1 MTTGTN
7 PTLHYP
13 RPPFVEQPQQAPGLA
28 SEMKPIPD
36 HGETSYIGSG
46 KLEGKKALIT
56 GGDSGIGRAVA
67 IAYAREGADVAI
79 GYLPEEE
86 SDAASV
92 IALIQAEGR
101 KAVAIPGDIRV
112 ESFCD
117 TLVEKAVA
125 ELGGLDILVN
135 NAGRQQYCESIEDL
149 TTADFDATFKTN
161 VYAPFWITKAA
172 LRHLKEGAV
181 IINTSSVQAFKPSE
195 ILVDYAQTKACNVAF
210 TKSLAKQLG
219 PRGIRVNAVAPGP
232 YWTPL
237 QSSGGQPQSKV
248 QSFGKDTPLGRPG
261 QPVEI
266 APLYVLFA
274 SDTCTYA
281 SGQVWCSDGGTGVA

>member
-1 MTTGTN
+1 MSTGN
-7 PTLHYP
+7 NHTLHYP
-13 RPPFVEQPQQAPGLA
+13 RPPFAEQPQRAPGLA

-46 KLEGKKALIT
+46 KLAGKKALIT

-92 IALIQAEGR
+92 IALIRAEGR

-135 NAGRQQYCESIEDL
+135 NAGRQQYCESIDDL

-161 VYAPFWITKAA
+161 V
-172 LRHLKEGAV
+172 
-181 IINTSSVQAFKPSE
+181 INTTSVQAFKPSA

-210 TKSLAKQLG
+210 TKSLAQQLG

-248 QSFGKDTPLGRPG
+248 QKFGEDTPLGRPG

-274 SDTCTYA
+274 SDTCSYA
-281 SGQVWCSDGGTGVA
+281 SGQVWCSDGGTGVL

>member
-1 MTTGTN
+1 MSTGN
-7 PTLHYP
+7 NHTLHYP
-13 RPPFVEQPQQAPGLA
+13 RPPFAEQPQRAPGLA

-46 KLEGKKALIT
+46 KLAGKKALIT

-92 IALIQAEGR
+92 IALIRAEGR

-135 NAGRQQYCESIEDL
+135 NAGRQQYCESIDDL

-172 LRHLKEGAV
+172 LRHLQEGAV
-181 IINTSSVQAFKPSE
+181 IINTTSVQAFKPSA

-210 TKSLAKQLG
+210 TKSLAQQLG

-237 QSSGGQPQSKV
+237 QSSGGQPQYKV
-248 QSFGKDTPLGRPG
+248 QKFGEDTPLGRPG

-274 SDTCTYA
+274 SDTCSYA
-281 SGQVWCSDGGTGVA
+281 SGQVWCSDGGTGVL

>member
-1 MTTGTN
+1 MSTGN
-7 PTLHYP
+7 NHTLHYP
-13 RPPFVEQPQQAPGLA
+13 RPPFAEQPQRAPGLA

-46 KLEGKKALIT
+46 KLAGKKALIT

-135 NAGRQQYCESIEDL
+135 NAGRQQYCESIDDL
-149 TTADFDATFKTN
+149 TTPL
-161 VYAPFWITKAA
+161 PFRRLNRARSWWTMRRPKPVTWP
-172 LRHLKEGAV
+172 LPSLWL
-181 IINTSSVQAFKPSE
+181 SSWGR
-195 ILVDYAQTKACNVAF
+195 VAF
-210 TKSLAKQLG
+210 G
-219 PRGIRVNAVAPGP
+219 
-232 YWTPL
+232 
-237 QSSGGQPQSKV
+237 
-248 QSFGKDTPLGRPG
+248 
-261 QPVEI
+261 
-266 APLYVLFA
+266 
-274 SDTCTYA
+274 
-281 SGQVWCSDGGTGVA
+281 